1 MKTSNSFF
9 TMVQHKFLQAGV
21 LLISTDALGPHTAAS
36 FFSVE
41 KRGPGKKL
49 NTTLWVSMVQE

>member
-21 LLISTDALGPHTAAS
+21 LLISTDALGPHTAAAF

-41 KRGPGKKL
+41 KRGPGK
-49 NTTLWVSMVQE
+49 N